1 MYHPPDGG
9 RETDNRIPTRA
20 LASEWNLQIVL
31 RSRIITDLF
40 GRGPERGVGAGT
52 PSKRNAFF
60 FAYGG
65 H

>member
-1 MYHPPDGG
+1 
-9 RETDNRIPTRA
+9 
-20 LASEWNLQIVL
+20 LQIVL

-40 GRGPERGVGAGT
+40 GRGPERGMGAGT

-65 H
+65 LTTI